1 MLKWA
6 NVSELVSPKD
16 VRQLSPLGLLRL
28 AAMSLDSPEVLEI
41 SIEPTAEAARPAGA
55 VRWDHVRPQEDG
67 SLEIPNHLYSVV
79 FLNQLLERA
88 PEPSALLKSAATAA
102 TDDGRLAIV
111 SSQMQPGSAGTYWS
125 FSPLGMALML
135 DRVGF
140 DVQEFRAG
148 IDGITLIKRA
158 FDGNPSASSRFFG
171 EESPLNAEIERELR
185 SQGKSTRIINLRK
198 LSFAGLFGTVAVRKA

>member
-28 AAMSLDSPEVLEI
+28 GAMGLEDAEVLEI
-41 SIEPTAEAARPAGA
+41 SIEPTAETARPAG
-55 VRWDHVRPQEDG
+55 VIRWDHVRPEEDG
-67 SLEIPNHLYSVV
+67 RLSLPNHRYNVV
-79 FLNQLLERA
+79 FLNQLLERS
-88 PEPSALLKSAATAA
+88 PEPQALLRNAATAL
-102 TDDGRLAIV
+102 TEDGRLAV
-111 SSQMQPGSAGTYWS
+111 VASQMQPGSAGTYWS

-135 DRVGF
+135 EQVGF
-140 DVQEFRAG
+140 DVREFRAG

-158 FDGNPSASSRFFG
+158 YDGNPTASSRFFG
-171 EESPLNAEIERELR
+171 EESPLNSEIERVLR

-198 LSFAGLFGTVAVRKA
+198 LSFAGLFGTVAIRKA